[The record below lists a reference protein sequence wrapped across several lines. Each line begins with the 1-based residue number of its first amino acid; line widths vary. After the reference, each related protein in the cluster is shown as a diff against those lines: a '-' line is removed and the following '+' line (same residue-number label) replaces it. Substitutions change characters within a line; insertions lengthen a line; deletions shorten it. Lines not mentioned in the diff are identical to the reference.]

1 MVTLEDIDG
10 RVIMIRGG
18 LGMESDIRSRLV
30 IPDLQA
36 PCRTDPEILEAKQII
51 HICVEQ
57 FQQNVR
63 AFPYDFSISP
73 RVRLRLWQAHDIYNA
88 LRFI

>member
-18 LGMESDIRSRLV
+18 LGMESDIWSRLV

-36 PCRTDPEILEAKQII
+36 PYRTDPEILEARGETKTQG
-51 HICVEQ
+51 
-57 FQQNVR
+57 
-63 AFPYDFSISP
+63 P
-73 RVRLRLWQAHDIYNA
+73 
-88 LRFI
+88 